1 MKNHANLIREFIDE
15 VLNHGNI
22 EATGESFHE
31 DVAELARFP
40 GQGPGLN
47 GLKDVLHRFHAAFPN
62 MHWLVEEQIEEGDKV
77 VSRFVWTG
85 SLRAEFG
92 RSGDRRRVS
101 IWGIAVVRIVD
112 GKIKD
117 TRFIMDALGLM
128 AQRGVFAPGLQAET

>member
-1 MKNHANLIREFIDE
+1 MKSHANLIREFIDD

-31 DVAELARFP
+31 DVVELARFP

-47 GLKDVLHRFHAAFPN
+47 GLKDVLHRFHSRTCIG
-62 MHWLVEEQIEEGDKV
+62 WSRSKLRKV
-77 VSRFVWTG
+77 TRS
-85 SLRAEFG
+85 SADSFG
-92 RSGDRRRVS
+92 RAPFEQNFGRCGDRRPVS
-101 IWGIAVVRIVD
+101 IWGIAVDRID

-128 AQRGVFAPGLQAET
+128 AQMGVFACGVELQAET

>member
-1 MKNHANLIREFIDE
+1 MKNHANLIREFIDD

-22 EATGESFHE
+22 EATGEYFHE
-31 DVAELARFP
+31 DVVELARFP

-85 SLRAEFG
+85 TLRAEF
-92 RSGDRRRVS
+92 
-101 IWGIAVVRIVD
+101 
-112 GKIKD
+112 
-117 TRFIMDALGLM
+117 LGVP
-128 AQRGVFAPGLQAET
+128 ATVAECPFGG